1 MCNVH
6 TATEQWT
13 LPMEPERYEP
23 LKHPITNQNFRHT
36 CGHCGAGYRAS
47 FSIPATASSTVTC
60 VVPATTQLHA
70 CNACIFK
77 FPPHPILQHFAR
89 TVASCCSS
97 FWCHLVTWVSLW
109 KSNSTPLY
117 ISLSLFISLNLH
129 VTLLQGL
136 FLG

>member
-1 MCNVH
+1 MYDVH
-6 TATEQWT
+6 TATAQWT

-77 FPPHPILQHFAR
+77 FPP
-89 TVASCCSS
+89 
-97 FWCHLVTWVSLW
+97 
-109 KSNSTPLY
+109 PLY
-117 ISLSLFISLNLH
+117 CKTLPEQWPAAAVLLKLLVSSGHLGVAMDIQLYASLYLS
-129 VTLLQGL
+129 VT
-136 FLG
+136 FFF

>member
-36 CGHCGAGYRAS
+36 CSRCGAGYRAS
-47 FSIPATASSTVTC
+47 SSIPATASSPVTC

-77 FPPHPILQHFAR
+77 FPP
-89 TVASCCSS
+89 
-97 FWCHLVTWVSLW
+97 
-109 KSNSTPLY
+109 PLY
-117 ISLSLFISLNLH
+117 CKTLPEQWPAAAVLLKLLVSSGHLGVAMDIQLYASLYLS
-129 VTLLQGL
+129 VT
-136 FLG
+136 FFF